1 MKSNFYLYYG
11 DDISLIN
18 NEIGKL
24 KNKIGISGD
33 IIYYDIE
40 NVSDIVVESSTI
52 GMFNPYKFIVIDTSS
67 YFSSK
72 KDMDISSLTN
82 YFDNYNVN
90 SYLIFTYGSS
100 SIDSR
105 RKLFKLIS
113 DNGVVKKLEANS
125 EYLNDFVSNYIKDNG
140 YSMDMN
146 SMSYLLS
153 RCDNNIDNI
162 RNELDKLMLYKLNDK
177 VITKEDISLL
187 TIEDINDTVFELVS
201 SILKN
206 NNERAMKL
214 YYNFI
219 NNGMDVSQ
227 IIAVISNQIRLLF
240 QVKRLYNS
248 GKSND
253 EIAKIL
259 EFKSVYRV
267 KYLLSDCYYY
277 SEGDLLKYLSKLA
290 DIDKAIK
297 TGNGDGKLLL
307 ELFIAK
313 KDM

>member
-18 NEIGKL
+18 NEVSKL

-40 NVSDIVVESSTI
+40 NISDIVVESSTI

-113 DNGVVKKLEANS
+113 DKGVVKKLEANS
-125 EYLNDFVSNYIKDNG
+125 EYLNDFISTYIKDNG

-162 RNELDKLMLYKLNDK
+162 KNELDKLMLYKLYDK
-177 VITKEDISLL
+177 VITREDISLL
-187 TIEDINDTVFELVS
+187 TIDDINDTVFELVS

-206 NNERAMKL
+206 NNEKAMKL

-259 EFKSVYRV
+259 EFKSAYRV
-267 KYLLSDCYYY
+267 KYLLNDCYYY
-277 SEGDLLKYLSKLA
+277 SESDLLKYLSKLA
-290 DIDKAIK
+290 YIDKSIK
-297 TGNGDGKLLL
+297 TGNGDGRLLL

>member
-18 NEIGKL
+18 NEVSKL

-40 NVSDIVVESSTI
+40 NISDIVVESSTI

-72 KDMDISSLTN
+72 KDMDISSLTH

-125 EYLNDFVSNYIKDNG
+125 EYLNDFISNYIKDNG

-177 VITKEDISLL
+177 VITRDDISLL

-206 NNERAMKL
+206 NNEKAMKL

-248 GKSND
+248 VKSND

-277 SEGDLLKYLSKLA
+277 SESDLLKYLSKLA
-290 DIDKAIK
+290 DIDKSIK
-297 TGNGDGKLLL
+297 TGNGDGRLLL

>member
-1 MKSNFYLYYG
+1 MNSNFYLYYG

-40 NVSDIVVESSTI
+40 NISDIVVESSTI

-125 EYLNDFVSNYIKDNG
+125 EYLNDFISNYIKDNG

-177 VITKEDISLL
+177 VITRDDISLL

-290 DIDKAIK
+290 YIDKSIK
-297 TGNGDGKLLL
+297 TGNGDGRLLL

>member
-18 NEIGKL
+18 NEVSKL

-40 NVSDIVVESSTI
+40 NISDIVVESSTI

-125 EYLNDFVSNYIKDNG
+125 EYLNDFISNYIKDNG

-177 VITKEDISLL
+177 VITRDDISLL

-206 NNERAMKL
+206 NNEKAMKL

-248 GKSND
+248 VKSND

-297 TGNGDGKLLL
+297 TGNGDGRLLL

>member
-40 NVSDIVVESSTI
+40 NISDIVVESSTI

-72 KDMDISSLTN
+72 KDMDISSLIN

-267 KYLLSDCYYY
+267 KYLLNDCYYY
-277 SEGDLLKYLSKLA
+277 SESDLLKYLSKLA
-290 DIDKAIK
+290 YIDKSIK
-297 TGNGDGKLLL
+297 TGNGDGRLLL

>member
-18 NEIGKL
+18 NEVSKL

-40 NVSDIVVESSTI
+40 NISDIVVESSTI

-113 DNGVVKKLEANS
+113 DKGVVKKLEANS
-125 EYLNDFVSNYIKDNG
+125 EYLNDFISNYIKDNG

-162 RNELDKLMLYKLNDK
+162 RNELDKLMLYKLYDK
-177 VITKEDISLL
+177 VITREDISLL
-187 TIEDINDTVFELVS
+187 TIDDINDTVFELVS
-201 SILKN
+201 SSLKN
-206 NNERAMKL
+206 NNEKAMKL

-248 GKSND
+248 VKSND

-267 KYLLSDCYYY
+267 KYLLNDCYYY
-277 SEGDLLKYLSKLA
+277 SESDLLKYLSKLA
-290 DIDKAIK
+290 YIDKSIK
-297 TGNGDGKLLL
+297 TGNGDGRLLL

>member
-18 NEIGKL
+18 NEVSKL

-40 NVSDIVVESSTI
+40 NISDIVVESSTI

-72 KDMDISSLTN
+72 KDMDISSLTH

-125 EYLNDFVSNYIKDNG
+125 EYLNDFISNYIKDNG

-177 VITKEDISLL
+177 VITRDDISLL

-206 NNERAMKL
+206 NNEKAMKL

-267 KYLLSDCYYY
+267 KYLLNDCYYY
-277 SEGDLLKYLSKLA
+277 SESDLLKYLSKLA
-290 DIDKAIK
+290 YIDKSIK
-297 TGNGDGKLLL
+297 TGNGDGRLLL

>member
-40 NVSDIVVESSTI
+40 NISDIVVESSTI

-72 KDMDISSLTN
+72 KDMDISSLTH

-277 SEGDLLKYLSKLA
+277 SESDLLKYLSKLA
-290 DIDKAIK
+290 YIDKSIK
-297 TGNGDGKLLL
+297 TGNGDGRLLL

>member
-1 MKSNFYLYYG
+1 MNSNFYLYYG

-18 NEIGKL
+18 NEVSKL

-40 NVSDIVVESSTI
+40 NISDIVVESSTI

-113 DNGVVKKLEANS
+113 DKGVVKKLEANN
-125 EYLNDFVSNYIKDNG
+125 EYLNDFISTYIKDNG

-177 VITKEDISLL
+177 VITRDDISLL

-206 NNERAMKL
+206 NNEKAMKL

>member
-40 NVSDIVVESSTI
+40 NISDIVVESSTI
-52 GMFNPYKFIVIDTSS
+52 GMFNPYKFIVTDTSS

-113 DNGVVKKLEANS
+113 DKGVVKKLEANN
-125 EYLNDFVSNYIKDNG
+125 EYLNDFISTYIKDNG

-177 VITKEDISLL
+177 VITRDDISLL

-206 NNERAMKL
+206 NNEKAMKL

>member
-18 NEIGKL
+18 NEVSKL

-40 NVSDIVVESSTI
+40 NISDIVVESSTI

-72 KDMDISSLTN
+72 KDMDISSLTH

-125 EYLNDFVSNYIKDNG
+125 EYLNDFISNYIKDNG

-177 VITKEDISLL
+177 VITRDDISLL

-206 NNERAMKL
+206 NNEKAMKL

-248 GKSND
+248 VKSND

-297 TGNGDGKLLL
+297 TGNGDGRLLL

>member
-1 MKSNFYLYYG
+1 MNSNFYLYYG

-40 NVSDIVVESSTI
+40 NISDIVVESSTI

-72 KDMDISSLTN
+72 KDMDMSSLIN

-125 EYLNDFVSNYIKDNG
+125 EYLNDFISNYIKDNG

-177 VITKEDISLL
+177 VITRDDISLL

-206 NNERAMKL
+206 NNEKAMKL

>member
-18 NEIGKL
+18 NEVSKL

-40 NVSDIVVESSTI
+40 NISDIVVESSTI

-125 EYLNDFVSNYIKDNG
+125 EYLNDFISNYIKDNG

-146 SMSYLLS
+146 SISYLLS

-177 VITKEDISLL
+177 VITRDDISLL

-267 KYLLSDCYYY
+267 KYLLNDCYYY
-277 SEGDLLKYLSKLA
+277 SESDLLKYLSKLA
-290 DIDKAIK
+290 YIDKSIK
-297 TGNGDGKLLL
+297 TGNGDGRLLL

>member
-1 MKSNFYLYYG
+1 
-11 DDISLIN
+11 
-18 NEIGKL
+18 
-24 KNKIGISGD
+24 
-33 IIYYDIE
+33 
-40 NVSDIVVESSTI
+40 
-52 GMFNPYKFIVIDTSS
+52 MFNPYKFIVIDTSS

-72 KDMDISSLTN
+72 KDMDISSLTH

-125 EYLNDFVSNYIKDNG
+125 EYLNDFISTYIKDNG

-177 VITKEDISLL
+177 VITRDDISLL

-206 NNERAMKL
+206 NNEKAMKL

-259 EFKSVYRV
+259 EFKSAYRV
-267 KYLLSDCYYY
+267 KYLLNDCYYY
-277 SEGDLLKYLSKLA
+277 SESDLLKYLSKLA

>member
-40 NVSDIVVESSTI
+40 NISDIVVESSTI

-125 EYLNDFVSNYIKDNG
+125 EYLNDFISNYIKDNG

-177 VITKEDISLL
+177 VITRDDISLL

>member
-40 NVSDIVVESSTI
+40 NISDIVVESSTI

-72 KDMDISSLTN
+72 KDMDISSLTH

-113 DNGVVKKLEANS
+113 DKGVVKKLEANS
-125 EYLNDFVSNYIKDNG
+125 EYLNDFISTYIKDNG

-162 RNELDKLMLYKLNDK
+162 RNELDKLMLYKLYDK
-177 VITKEDISLL
+177 VITREDISLL
-187 TIEDINDTVFELVS
+187 TIDDINDTVFELVS

-206 NNERAMKL
+206 NNEKAMKL

-259 EFKSVYRV
+259 EFKSAYRV
-267 KYLLSDCYYY
+267 KYLLNDCYYY
-277 SEGDLLKYLSKLA
+277 SESDLLKYLSKLA

>member
-72 KDMDISSLTN
+72 KDMDISSLIN

-125 EYLNDFVSNYIKDNG
+125 EYLNDFISNYIKDNG

-177 VITKEDISLL
+177 VITRDDISLL

>member
-40 NVSDIVVESSTI
+40 NISDIVVESSTI

-125 EYLNDFVSNYIKDNG
+125 EYLNDFISNYIKDNG

-177 VITKEDISLL
+177 VITRDDISLL

-206 NNERAMKL
+206 NNEKAMKL

>member
-72 KDMDISSLTN
+72 KDMDISSLIN

-125 EYLNDFVSNYIKDNG
+125 EYLNDFISNYIKDNG

-177 VITKEDISLL
+177 VITRDDISLL

-297 TGNGDGKLLL
+297 TGNGDGRLLL

>member
-40 NVSDIVVESSTI
+40 NISDIVVESSTI

-113 DNGVVKKLEANS
+113 DKGVVKKLEANS
-125 EYLNDFVSNYIKDNG
+125 EYLNDFISTYIKDNG

-162 RNELDKLMLYKLNDK
+162 RNELDKLMLYKLYDK
-177 VITKEDISLL
+177 VITREDISLL
-187 TIEDINDTVFELVS
+187 TIDDINDTVFELVS

-206 NNERAMKL
+206 NNEKAMKL

>member
-40 NVSDIVVESSTI
+40 NISDIVVESSTI

-72 KDMDISSLTN
+72 KDMDISSLTH

-125 EYLNDFVSNYIKDNG
+125 EYLNDFISTYIKDNG

-177 VITKEDISLL
+177 VITRDDISLL

>member
-1 MKSNFYLYYG
+1 MNSNFYLYYG

-18 NEIGKL
+18 NEVSKL

-40 NVSDIVVESSTI
+40 NISDIVVESSTI

-72 KDMDISSLTN
+72 KDMDISSLTH

-125 EYLNDFVSNYIKDNG
+125 EYLNDFISNYIKDNG

-177 VITKEDISLL
+177 VITRDDISLL